1 MSSGRRRLPRRPAL
15 RGSREGRG
23 RTALRSPREELAEA
37 TVHGQVYLRRLR
49 RAQLGLS
56 ALALVAFGAIFGVLP
71 LALYLLP
78 VLRQTMLL
86 GVPIGLWIL
95 IVPMLPLFVTI
106 GWLYARRADSLDDAF
121 RDVVER

>member
-1 MSSGRRRLPRRPAL
+1 VSTGRRRIRQL
-15 RGSREGRG
+15 G
-23 RTALRSPREELAEA
+23 LRSPREELAEA

-56 ALALVAFGAIFGVLP
+56 LMALVAFGAIFGVLP

-78 VLRQTMLL
+78 ALRRATLL
-86 GVPIGLWIL
+86 HVPVGLWLL
-95 IVPMLPLFVTI
+95 IVPMLPLFLAI
-106 GWLYARRADSLDDAF
+106 GWLYARRADALDDAF